1 MVVGSELIQCHF
13 YFQLNNV
20 FMARLTG
27 DKIEIL
33 DKTLKSGFA
42 PTPRIVLRHPKLSR
56 NSKTTY
62 SLLLDYAWQSGSCFP
77 GQQTLAND
85 LGVSIRTIQR
95 DLEEL
100 KNFGLI
106 DWKQRGKNR
115 TNIYY
120 ILPLDFLTVPKNH
133 QPKPLMKVDTTKL
146 SYPDTTNLSGQGT
159 TDMSHIIEE
168 VEYKQN
174 KYKQSLTLKNSNDN
188 EKLNLDTFDSEAIFI
203 AEELNDIKSIKYYQK
218 IINQKKQGLLHEND
232 IQKALDETRKAIS
245 ESRSDGTNFLKN
257 PAGWFVSNLQR
268 FSEKR
273 KQSEQKSKIEELM
286 EKFKP
291 KWGT

>member
-1 MVVGSELIQCHF
+1 MRKTVQ
-13 YFQLNNV
+13 
-20 FMARLTG
+20 A

-100 KNFGLI
+100 KDFGLI

-120 ILPLDFLTVPKNH
+120 ILPLDSLGASKKSDT
-133 QPKPLMKVDTTKL
+133 KPLAKM
-146 SYPDTTNLSGQGT
+146 DTTNLSRPDT
-159 TDMSHIIEE
+159 TDLSPQDTTDVSHIIEE
-168 VEYKQN
+168 VKYKQN
-174 KYKQSLTLKNSNDN
+174 KYKQSLTLAPSTCSGQVNDN
-188 EKLNLDTFDSEAIFI
+188 EKLNLETFDSEAIFL

-218 IINQKKQGLLHEND
+218 IINQKKQGSLHEDD
-232 IQKALDETRKAIS
+232 IQKALSETRKAIS
-245 ESRSDGTNFLKN
+245 ESKSDGTNFLKN

-268 FSEKR
+268 FSDKR
-273 KQSEQKSKIEELM
+273 KQSEQKSRIEELM

>member
-1 MVVGSELIQCHF
+1 MDNIQ
-13 YFQLNNV
+13 N
-20 FMARLTG
+20 

-42 PTPRIVLRHPKLSR
+42 PTPRVVLRNPKLSR

-62 SLLLDYAWQSGSCFP
+62 SLLLDYAWQTGSCFP
-77 GQQTLAND
+77 GQQTLAKE
-85 LGVSIRTIQR
+85 LGVSTRTIQR

-100 KNFGLI
+100 KAFGLI

-120 ILPLDFLTVPKNH
+120 ILPLDFLYTEPDKKTVLH
-133 QPKPLMKVDTTKL
+133 TSLEVDTTNMSDPDATDL
-146 SYPDTTNLSGQGT
+146 SSHDTPE
-159 TDMSHIIEE
+159 MSHLIEE
-168 VEYKQN
+168 VEYTQN
-174 KYKQSLTLKNSNDN
+174 KYKQSLTLEENNDN
-188 EKLNLDTFDSEAIFI
+188 EKLNLDTFDSEAIFL
-203 AEELNDIKSIKYYQK
+203 AEELDDIKSIKYYQK
-218 IINQKKQGLLHEND
+218 IINQKKQGIIHEAD
-232 IQKALDETRKAIS
+232 IHKALDETRKAIS
-245 ESRSDGTNFLKN
+245 ESKADGTNFLKN

-273 KQSEQKSKIEELM
+273 KQAEQKNKIEQLM
-286 EKFKP
+286 SRFKP

>member
-1 MVVGSELIQCHF
+1 
-13 YFQLNNV
+13 
-20 FMARLTG
+20 MARLTG

-42 PTPRIVLRHPKLSR
+42 PTPRIVLRHPRLSR

-100 KNFGLI
+100 KDFGLI

-120 ILPLDFLTVPKNH
+120 ILPLDFLTSPKTLKN
-133 QPKPLMKVDTTKL
+133 T
-146 SYPDTTNLSGQGT
+146 DTTNLSHPDTSNLSSHDT

-168 VEYKQN
+168 VEYKKN

-188 EKLNLDTFDSEAIFI
+188 EKLNLDTFDSEAIFL

-218 IINQKKQGLLHEND
+218 IINQKKRGLVHEND
-232 IQKALDETRKAIS
+232 IRKALDETRKAIS